1 MRHVDLAAV
10 KFDDRGL
17 VPIIVQ
23 DAQSKSVLMLA
34 YGNRASLEETIKLG
48 EMVYFSRSRNERWH
62 KGASSGNF
70 QKVVSLALDCDGDTI
85 LAQVMPQGPA
95 CHNGTTTCCE
105 EANDDL

>member
-34 YGNRASLEETIKLG
+34 YGNRATLEETIKLG

-95 CHNGTTTCCE
+95 CHNGTTTCFE